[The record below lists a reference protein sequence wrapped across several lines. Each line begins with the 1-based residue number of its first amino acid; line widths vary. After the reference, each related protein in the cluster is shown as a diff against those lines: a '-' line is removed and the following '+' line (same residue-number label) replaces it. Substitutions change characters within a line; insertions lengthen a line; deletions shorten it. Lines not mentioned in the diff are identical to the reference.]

1 MPWPIELIN
10 WHSFPKQVTV
20 CNLFS
25 PVHNWLLKGPSQLSD
40 FYCSTASFNNYHW
53 LAQTGVNVSTNE
65 RSCTVMSAILDAVEI
80 RQLTRPF
87 WILAFQR
94 PISKYYF
101 WSQVYKHLQ
110 VVVIVL
116 WKWSFLAFLQGKVVK
131 FSRPVAG
138 VRPGVKIT
146 FLPLKAFNILPWS
159 IPNWKIKWANNFYI
173 CP

>member
-1 MPWPIELIN
+1 MSLGLMSPRTNIPWI
-10 WHSFPKQVTV
+10 KVA
-20 CNLFS
+20 C
-25 PVHNWLLKGPSQLSD
+25 LLVKALTISKICL
-40 FYCSTASFNNYHW
+40 
-53 LAQTGVNVSTNE
+53 
-65 RSCTVMSAILDAVEI
+65 I
-80 RQLTRPF
+80 RQSWYCLIQLYYFACHFKTTYRILIKF

-146 FLPLKAFNILPWS
+146 FLPLKAFNILPWN